1 MSRDTNRGQDGA
13 GGIAA
18 QFVGARMEGRALADF
33 PGSLPD
39 DFVSAYRV
47 QDAAI
52 ALFPDQV
59 VGWKVGYVASERR
72 DASGDE
78 RIVGPVFAR
87 RLWPA
92 SGDNAFPVFAG
103 GFAAVEAEY
112 VARLGHDAPPDK
124 LDWTAAEAAELVAA
138 LHTGIETAGSP
149 LATIN
154 TIGPLAVISDFGN
167 NAGLILGPD
176 IAGWRKRDI
185 VTMACTCAIDGHVVG
200 RGGAMTLAGGPMG
213 ALAFA
218 LARNARRGRPL
229 RAGDL
234 VTTGAATGIH
244 DIVAGQSAWVDF
256 GGDGRLHCHA
266 VAWTPE
272 HAA

>member
-1 MSRDTNRGQDGA
+1 MSRDTDRG
-13 GGIAA
+13 
-18 QFVGARMEGRALADF
+18 EGRASEIAAVFVRAREVGRSLAEF
-33 PGSLPD
+33 PGQLPE
-39 DFVSAYRV
+39 DFEAAYRI
-47 QDAAI
+47 QDAGI
-52 ALFPDQV
+52 GLVPQRV
-59 VGWKVGYVASERR
+59 VGWKVGYVAPERR

-78 RIVGPVFAR
+78 RIVGPVFAH

-92 SGDNAFPVFAG
+92 SLDNPFPVFVG

-112 VARLGHDAPPDK
+112 VARLGRDAPDEK
-124 LDWTAAEAAELVAA
+124 LDWTPDEAAELVAA
-138 LHTGIETAGSP
+138 LHIGIETAGSP

-154 TIGPLAVISDFGN
+154 VLGPLAVISDFGN
-167 NAGLILGPD
+167 NAGLILGPEIASWRTRD
-176 IAGWRKRDI
+176 IA
-185 VTMACTCAIDGHVVG
+185 TMACTCAIDGTVVG
-200 RGGAMTLAGGPMG
+200 EGGAMTLSRGPMG

-256 GGDGRLHCHA
+256 GVDGRLHCHA
-266 VAWTPE
+266 VAWTQE
-272 HAA
+272 HTA

>member
-1 MSRDTNRGQDGA
+1 
-13 GGIAA
+13 
-18 QFVGARMEGRALADF
+18 MEARALSDF
-33 PGSLPD
+33 PGELPD
-39 DFVSAYRV
+39 DLESAYRI

-52 ALFPDQV
+52 ARFPDRV
-59 VGWKVGYVASERR
+59 VGWKVGYVAPERR

-78 RIVGPVFAR
+78 RIVGPVFAGG
-87 RLWPA
+87 LWMA
-92 SGDNAFPVFAG
+92 SDSTAFPVFVG

-112 VARLGHDAPPDK
+112 VARLAFDAPPEK
-124 LDWTAAEAAELVAA
+124 LHWSADEAAELTAA

-149 LATIN
+149 LASIN
-154 TIGPLAVISDFGN
+154 VIGPRAVVPDFGN
-167 NAGLILGPD
+167 NAGLILGPE
-176 IAGWRKRDI
+176 IEGWRTRAL
-185 VTMACTCAIDGHVVG
+185 TSMACDCAIDDRIVG
-200 RGGAMTLAGGPMG
+200 RGGAMTLSGGPMG

-256 GGDGRLHCHA
+256 GIDGRLHCHA
-266 VAWTPE
+266 VARTPAE
-272 HAA
+272 G